1 MVRQSCL
8 SLRTAMTDHV
18 TCIQKRS
25 DQKYFEI
32 VTQSLVAFV
41 GAAVFHVRETHPCYY
56 KSIRRWDFCIA
67 LQLADSSVL
76 KTNSKFIANSI
87 LSPSQINFNFSHLLK
102 VYSLQVIYVLVTA
115 KIFNLSMQQEQP
127 NVQNSSVPMK
137 QREER

>member
-18 TCIQKRS
+18 TCIQKRN

-41 GAAVFHVRETHPCYY
+41 GAAVFHVRDKFEFFSSTKRYVFNMLYY
-56 KSIRRWDFCIA
+56 D
-67 LQLADSSVL
+67 
-76 KTNSKFIANSI
+76 T
-87 LSPSQINFNFSHLLK
+87 QI
-102 VYSLQVIYVLVTA
+102 YSLQVIYVLVS
-115 KIFNLSMQQEQP
+115 LSMQQEQP